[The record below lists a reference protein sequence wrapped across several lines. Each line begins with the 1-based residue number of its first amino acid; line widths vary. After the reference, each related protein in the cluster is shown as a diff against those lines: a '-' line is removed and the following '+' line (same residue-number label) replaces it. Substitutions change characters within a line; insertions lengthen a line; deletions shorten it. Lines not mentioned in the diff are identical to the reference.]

1 VGTVADVALSELPWL
16 LDPKV
21 AYLNHG
27 GYGALAQP
35 VAEAAAALRL
45 EMEANP
51 TDLFTRQWQPRIDA
65 VRDRVA
71 RLLRARPEDLV
82 FVANATAGTAT
93 VLASFP
99 FTAGDHVVTT
109 DHRYPAVHEQL
120 TGVLARRGVETTE
133 VPVPLDLTTD
143 DEIVAT
149 IMAAVTPA
157 TRLVVVDHIASP
169 TGFVFPVAAIARA
182 AHEAGVAVA
191 VDAAHAPG
199 QVDVDLPALGVD
211 FWSGNLHKWV
221 SSPRAAAVL
230 SVAPKWQDV
239 VRPLAASTYY
249 ADGFQPAFDWTGTF
263 DPIPVLAIPAALDMW
278 ESLGWDRVR
287 SYQRDVATRGAHHVA
302 DVLRTRVVIDDR
314 YTAAMRLVELP
325 VRLPTGSLL
334 PLVTR
339 LITEHAVV
347 AHVTEHQGSTYVRM
361 CGQIYNRPEDYER
374 LAAALVAELV
384 GTIG

>member
-1 VGTVADVALSELPWL
+1 MNLADLQWL
-16 LDPKV
+16 LDPDV

-27 GYGALAQP
+27 GYGALAGP
-35 VAEAAAALRL
+35 VAAAAQALRR

-51 TDLFTRQWQPRIDA
+51 TDLFTRQWQSRIDA

-71 RLLRARPEDLV
+71 TLLRARPDDLV

-99 FTAGDHVVTT
+99 FAAGDHVVTT

-120 TGVLARRGVETTE
+120 SALLARRGVETTE
-133 VPVPLDLTTD
+133 VPLPLDVATD
-143 DEIVAT
+143 EEIVRRL
-149 IMAAVTPA
+149 MAAVTPA
-157 TRLVVVDHIASP
+157 TRLLVIDHIASP

-182 AHEAGVAVA
+182 ARDAGIAVA

-199 QVDVDLPALGVD
+199 QVDVDLLALGVD

-230 SVAPKWQDV
+230 HVAPKWQDA

-263 DPIPVLAIPAALDMW
+263 DPIPVLAVPAALDMW
-278 ESLGWDRVR
+278 ASLGWDRAR
-287 SYQRDVATRGAHHVA
+287 TYQREIATRGARIVA
-302 DVLRTRVVIDDR
+302 DALRTRVVIDDR

-325 VRLPTGSLL
+325 VQLPHDALL

-339 LITEHAVV
+339 LITDHAVV
-347 AHVTEHQGSTYVRM
+347 AHVTAHQGSTYVRM
-361 CGQIYNRPEDYER
+361 CGQVYNRQADYER
-374 LAAALVAELV
+374 LAEALVAEV
-384 GTIG
+384 GTAG

>member
-1 VGTVADVALSELPWL
+1 MTSGDLPHLEWL
-16 LDPKV
+16 LDPAV

-27 GYGALAQP
+27 GYGALARP
-35 VAEAAAALRL
+35 VAEAAAELRA

-51 TDLFTRQWQPRIDA
+51 TDLFTRQWQSRVDA

-71 RLLRARPEDLV
+71 ALLCARPDDLV

-93 VLASFP
+93 VLSSFP
-99 FTAGDHVVTT
+99 FAAGDHVVTT
-109 DHRYPAVHEQL
+109 DHRYPAVHQQL
-120 TGVLARRGVETTE
+120 AGPLARRGVQTTE
-133 VPVPLDLTTD
+133 VEIPLGVTA
-143 DEIVAT
+143 DEQIVARV
-149 IMAAVTPA
+149 MAAVTPA

-182 AHEAGVAVA
+182 VHEAGIAIA

-199 QVDVDLPALGVD
+199 QLDVDLPALGVD

-221 SSPRAAAVL
+221 SSPRAAAVMY
-230 SVAPKWQDV
+230 VAPQWQDV

-278 ESLGWDRVR
+278 QSLGWERVR
-287 SYQRDVATRGAHHVA
+287 HYQHEVATRGAHLVA
-302 DVLRTRVVIDDR
+302 DALGTRVAIDDR

-325 VRLPTGSLL
+325 VQLPPDALL

-339 LITEHAVV
+339 LITKHAVV
-347 AHVTEHQGSTYVRM
+347 AHVTAHEGSTYVRM
-361 CGQIYNRPEDYER
+361 CGQVYNRPEDYAR
-374 LAAALVAELV
+374 LAAGLVAEV
-384 GTIG
+384 GTAG